1 MRVRALVNFSGILS
15 MYQGQEVE
23 ITSKEVLKDLL
34 DCGYVEEVEVEKP
47 TKKKAVKKSEDQ

>member
-1 MRVRALVNFSGILS
+1 MRVKALVNFSGVLS

-23 ITSKEVLKDLL
+23 ITNKEVLNDLL

-47 TKKKAVKKSEDQ
+47 TKKKAVKKIESQ